1 MNSIGKDKLDYLIGI
16 ASIDCGED
24 DVALFDGLDVS
35 DVVFSKRFYRIKKRR
50 IKADKRG
57 LIAVRRAVSVAA
69 MVAVAVLVT
78 GLITVSSIPTL
89 RDKVLGSI
97 IDWCENYLTITY
109 DVGEKESDSL
119 AASETETEIET
130 EKETTSVSENPI
142 DEAPKKIE
150 TVKKP
155 THIEDGVIESVVL
168 QNKTQIIVDYYL
180 GDTLLY
186 SYKQL
191 LLNDKNLYANS
202 ANAIVEPVNVGN
214 INGKLV
220 ELVDRGER
228 VLIWNDEE
236 YVYQIVTQQCE
247 GDYLIH
253 IAQSVE

>member
-35 DVVFSKRFYRIKKRR
+35 DIVFSKRFYRIKKRR

-109 DVGEKESDSL
+109 DVEEKESDSL
-119 AASETETEIET
+119 AASETEA
-130 EKETTSVSENPI
+130 EKETTSVSENPS

-168 QNKTQIIVDYYL
+168 QNKTKTIIDYYK
-180 GDTLLY
+180 GDEFLFTY
-186 SYKQL
+186 MQM
-191 LLNDKNLYANS
+191 LLNDKNLYVDNIDANVK
-202 ANAIVEPVNVGN
+202 IVE
-214 INGKLV
+214 INGKKGKLI
-220 ELVDRGER
+220 EYKTEEGRF
-228 VLIWNDEE
+228 LIWNDEE
-236 YVYQIVTQQCE
+236 YVYQLFSQQCE
-247 GDYLIH
+247 GEYLVKV
-253 IAQSVE
+253 AQSVE